1 MQFEKTLK
9 TLLRAKQEG
18 QNDSYKA
25 GFNDALNLLEQE
37 EDKIILEVLQK
48 RPLPTFMLSGGP
60 GTGNVTLPKA
70 IAQEEEGT
78 KKTEVSQTAQDITQ
92 ALSTELKTLVEPVS
106 DIEPLPTVEVK
117 TEAVSLSVEELQAN
131 FSSSIVTDKKG
142 ERTKKTQN
150 QHSDPQKDQDKD
162 VDDVPHETEDEHLG
176 EASEEMTKEQRQ
188 LEALALARQKAKE
201 DDEGEDDE

>member
-48 RPLPTFMLSGGP
+48 RPLPTLMFPGGP
-60 GTGNVTLPKA
+60 GTGNARLPKA
-70 IAQEEEGT
+70 IAQEN
-78 KKTEVSQTAQDITQ
+78 EVSQTAQDITQ
-92 ALSTELKTLVEPVS
+92 ALSEELKTLVEPVS
-106 DIEPLPTVEVK
+106 DIKPLPTVEVK
-117 TEAVSLSVEELQAN
+117 TEAISLNVEELQDE
-131 FSSSIVTDKKG
+131 FSSSIVTDEKG
-142 ERTKKTQN
+142 ERAKKPQS
-150 QHSDPQKDQDKD
+150 QHINPQKDQDKD
-162 VDDVPHETEDEHLG
+162 VDNVPHETKHEHVG
-176 EASEEMTKEQRQ
+176 EQEELTKEQRQ

-201 DDEGEDDE
+201 DDERDDDE